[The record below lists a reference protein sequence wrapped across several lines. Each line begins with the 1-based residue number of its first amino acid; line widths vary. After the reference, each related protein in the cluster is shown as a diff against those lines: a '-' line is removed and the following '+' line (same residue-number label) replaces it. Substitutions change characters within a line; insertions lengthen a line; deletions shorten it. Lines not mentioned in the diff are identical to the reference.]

1 MTGRNQ
7 TASGARKEKDDT
19 RKDKEASTQNEKE
32 ANRQKEKEASTHKEE
47 EEITNTRCS
56 VCCDYPVRS

>member
-7 TASGARKEKDDT
+7 TARGARKEKDDT
-19 RKDKEASTQNEKE
+19 RKDKEASTQKEKE
-32 ANRQKEKEASTHKEE
+32 ANRQKETSTHKQE

>member
-7 TASGARKEKDDT
+7 TANGARKEKDDT
-19 RKDKEASTQNEKE
+19 RKDKEASTQKEKE
-32 ANRQKEKEASTHKEE
+32 ANRQKETSTHKQE

>member
-19 RKDKEASTQNEKE
+19 RKDKEASTQKEKE
-32 ANRQKEKEASTHKEE
+32 ANRQKETSTHKQE

>member
-7 TASGARKEKDDT
+7 TARGARKEKDGT
-19 RKDKEASTQNEKE
+19 RKDKEASTQKEKE
-32 ANRQKEKEASTHKEE
+32 ANRQKEASTQKEE

>member
-7 TASGARKEKDDT
+7 TANGARKEKDDT
-19 RKDKEASTQNEKE
+19 RKDKEASTQ
-32 ANRQKEKEASTHKEE
+32 KEKEASTHKQE

>member
-7 TASGARKEKDDT
+7 TARGARKEKDGT
-19 RKDKEASTQNEKE
+19 RKDKEASTQKEKE
-32 ANRQKEKEASTHKEE
+32 ANRQKEKEASTHKQE